1 MHSMSQKLLIAL
13 RCLRERRY
21 KVYTIIMVVTAAIAG
36 YTYGKAA
43 GESKGFDDGYE
54 MARGV
59 YMRAFS
65 ERLEKLNK
73 LP

>member
-1 MHSMSQKLLIAL
+1 M
-13 RCLRERRY
+13 
-21 KVYTIIMVVTAAIAG
+21 YTIIMVVTAAIAG